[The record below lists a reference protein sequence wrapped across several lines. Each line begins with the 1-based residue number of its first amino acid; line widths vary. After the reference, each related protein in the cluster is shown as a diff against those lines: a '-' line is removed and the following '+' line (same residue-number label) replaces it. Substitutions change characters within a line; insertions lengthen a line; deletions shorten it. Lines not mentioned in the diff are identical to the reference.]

1 MLEKTDLLTSGLIEL
16 LQGTILVD
24 LASTV
29 MSVVETSWTSMP
41 EEAMKL
47 VDGVCRSVIAIH
59 MEESCQT
66 LDGLF
71 PTISRVVNAVS
82 HRLAGGGT
90 NPLELMLTPGQPV
103 AGFDQLAIPGT
114 MPTTRGFHSNSVLRQ
129 QHLPPVAVA
138 RRGNCNTLFHWIEF
152 PVAFELVL
160 KRYVSGLQ

>member
-1 MLEKTDLLTSGLIEL
+1 MTLKGFIIIIIIIIIIICFHFPVPVTSPLLNDCITQMLEKTDLLTSGLIEL

-71 PTISRVVNAVS
+71 PTISRVVNAV
-82 HRLAGGGT
+82 RQRFTGGGT
-90 NPLELMLTPGQPV
+90 NSPELIPTPSQPLE
-103 AGFDQLAIPGT
+103 GFDQLVSVGT
-114 MPTTRGFHSNSVLRQ
+114 IPTTRGFHDNKSLRQ
-129 QHLPPVAVA
+129 
-138 RRGNCNTLFHWIEF
+138 
-152 PVAFELVL
+152 
-160 KRYVSGLQ
+160 